1 MDRAEAVKLLKEM
14 VILGLVLPS
23 FVSIDKNKQ
32 GGFILVMNS
41 NGSVLGIRAFLSD
54 KDLVIFEDKEKGTWT
69 IYKP

>member
-1 MDRAEAVKLLKEM
+1 MLKEM

-23 FVSIDKNKQ
+23 FVSIDKNKK
-32 GGFILVMNS
+32 GGFSLVMNS

-54 KDLVIFEDKEKGTWT
+54 KDLVISEDKEKGTWT